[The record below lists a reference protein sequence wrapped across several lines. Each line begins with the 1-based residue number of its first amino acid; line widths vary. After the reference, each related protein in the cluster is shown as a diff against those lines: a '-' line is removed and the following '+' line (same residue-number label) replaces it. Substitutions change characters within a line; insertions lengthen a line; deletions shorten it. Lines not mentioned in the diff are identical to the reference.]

1 MIPAALCFAGLGAL
15 ACALTK
21 EGLKASALAG
31 MNFDI
36 LRRARHAGRLLVR
49 AFILHGVA
57 LAAAAMAGFI
67 PGRA

>member
-1 MIPAALCFAGLGAL
+1 MIPAALCFAGLGAR

-57 LAAAAMAGFI
+57 LAASAMAGFI
-67 PGRA
+67 LGRA